1 MGIAL
6 SLSRLIPA
14 ERVCGWG
21 SARSGLHC
29 AAILC
34 LALAVSAIEA
44 CSSVDAPFNPLAS
57 PESDRS
63 ATPAVAEVEAPQK
76 SLSPLTDVR
85 ARQSVQID
93 SFSDSVLSGELTYY
107 FEDNGL
113 PLVGA
118 QICSKDD
125 GDLWV
130 ILYGFVATRFGK
142 DDAEEKARR
151 ILGDPYLPIDDR
163 VMIRRDLVATALS
176 PRGTSSPGANHFV
189 QGEIPEIGYL
199 DGAPTTTDDASE

>member
-1 MGIAL
+1 MK
-6 SLSRLIPA
+6 LSRLIPA
-14 ERVCGWG
+14 DRIRDWD

-29 AAILC
+29 TAILC

-44 CSSVDAPFNPLAS
+44 CSSTDASFNPLAAS
-57 PESDRS
+57 ESDRLP
-63 ATPAVAEVEAPQK
+63 ATPAAPEVQTPQK
-76 SLSPLTDVR
+76 SMSSLTDVQ
-85 ARQSVQID
+85 ATQPVQID

-107 FEDNGL
+107 FEDNSL

-118 QICSKDD
+118 QVCSKDS
-125 GDLWV
+125 GDMWV

-142 DDAEEKARR
+142 DDAEEKTRR

-163 VMIRRDLVATALS
+163 VVIRTDLVATSSS
-176 PRGTSSPGANHFV
+176 PRGSASPGTNYFV

-199 DGAPTTTDDASE
+199 YAAPATTDDASE